1 MNKRRDQCVS
11 DLAKQMVSETP
22 DEQIEKIA
30 VKVIELIIVEVISD
44 PRLGERFSAAIEHSK
59 TGAENGA
66 SHPRAKRRAASSF
79 SYDDVETPKASI
91 AGPEANEM
99 LDAIRERLTTADML
113 QRRRTLTEIAY
124 DFEVPLAKRD
134 TMPRMAQ
141 KILQSLAERD
151 SDEIAKA
158 HERISLEARR
168 GTTEAF
174 MTLAAGIMGDRR
186 DDANAAPPH
195 PGEAAPSRLP

>member
-1 MNKRRDQCVS
+1 MNKQGDRDQRVS
-11 DLAKQMVSETP
+11 DLASDLAKR
-22 DEQIEKIA
+22 IEPEILD
-30 VKVIELIIVEVISD
+30 ELIEAIIVKVISD
-44 PRLGERFSAAIEHSK
+44 PRLGERFSAAIEQAK
-59 TGAENGA
+59 NGAENGA

-99 LDAIRERLTTADML
+99 LDAIRERLTTAQML

-124 DFEVPLAKRD
+124 DFDVPLAKRD

-141 KILQSLAERD
+141 KILLSLSERD

-158 HERISLEARR
+158 HERISREARR
-168 GTTEAF
+168 GTTEAYL
-174 MTLAAGIMGDRR
+174 TLANGIMGDRR
-186 DDANAAPPH
+186 SD
-195 PGEAAPSRLP
+195 